1 MFVRHYDT
9 RFLGITFNTEMW
21 KEFKRMAK
29 EAAAETVDNQVQKEL
44 VVKVW
49 GKLVSQFIGE
59 MKNGFLVEA
68 GHQRKQ
74 STRRKWK
81 TVGNRSSRDRV
92 AQLSTRETQLQNT
105 QSEPILIQTIVPDI
119 T

>member
-1 MFVRHYDT
+1 MFVRQYHT

-21 KEFKRMAK
+21 KEFKRMTM
-29 EAAAETVDNQVQKEL
+29 EAAAETVDNQAQKEL
-44 VVKVW
+44 VAKVW

-68 GHQRKQ
+68 GHQRKP
-74 STRRKWK
+74 SPRRKWK
-81 TVGNRSSRDRV
+81 TVRNRPSRERV
-92 AQLSTRETQLQNT
+92 AQLSARERQLQIT